1 MIGSCLH
8 VSDVRVARRSA
19 PVLPTKLLTGAAK
32 CLVTQSCG
40 DHRGELHHDGWGIGW
55 YEHDMPRT
63 IRSAGRA
70 SAEPLFTETAAT
82 VQSHLLMGH
91 VRQASVGELSVENSH
106 PFVWQRWMLAHN
118 GTIEGF
124 EHVAPRMTA
133 EMSAAWL
140 DHRRGHD
147 RQRTVVSWLL
157 ARAEQR
163 ALNFTRRRRIQSDRN
178 LLRQSIADLVAWS
191 AAAPPPPDGEP
202 TRLNLLLTDG
212 ATLWVTR
219 WQYDLHYWE
228 RPGILIAASEPIG
241 EGPWRELPEPSIL
254 MVRRGETAV
263 IEPLLT

>member
-1 MIGSCLH
+1 MCRMFALLADQPRPG
-8 VSDVRVARRSA
+8 DE
-19 PVLPTKLLTGAAK
+19 LLTGTAN
-32 CLVTQSCG
+32 CLVKQSCG

-70 SAEPLFTETAAT
+70 SAEPLFAETAAT

-91 VRQASVGELSVENSH
+91 VRQASVGKLSVENSH

-140 DHRRGHD
+140 DHRRGTTD
-147 RQRTVVSWLL
+147 SELLFLWLL
-157 ARAEQR
+157 ARAEQ
-163 ALNFTRRRRIQSDRN
+163 AGLELHSPSPDPSPIAN

-219 WQYDLHYWE
+219 WQYDLHYCE
-228 RPGILIAASEPIG
+228 RPGILIAGSEPIG